1 MENKNM
7 KTTITKISF
16 IAAAALVFTSCTVIT
31 PVTASRAEI
40 GSKRGVSKTG
50 VFLGLELNKHY
61 GIKEAAKN
69 GKITSPVA
77 TVDQKTTSFLGLFK
91 KKELIITAK

>member
-1 MENKNM
+1 M
-7 KTTITKISF
+7 KMTIKKISF
-16 IAAAALVFTSCTVIT
+16 VAITALVFTSCTVVAPI
-31 PVTASRAEI
+31 TASDAEI
-40 GSKRGVSKTG
+40 GSKRGVSKTAS
-50 VFLGLELNKHY
+50 VLGIEFNTNY

-77 TVDQKTTSFLGLFK
+77 TVDEKITSFLGLFK